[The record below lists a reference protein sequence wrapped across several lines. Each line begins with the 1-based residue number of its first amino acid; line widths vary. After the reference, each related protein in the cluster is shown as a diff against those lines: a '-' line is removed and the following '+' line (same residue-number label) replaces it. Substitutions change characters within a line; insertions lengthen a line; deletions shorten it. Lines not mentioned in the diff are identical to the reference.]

1 MLFVVKGQ
9 ILENS
14 LAIWSHC
21 FCVQCYKDFL
31 EEILENFPPPSS
43 EATILG
49 HFKGINDLLEHIFV

>member
-31 EEILENFPPPSS
+31 EEILENFLPP
-43 EATILG
+43 
-49 HFKGINDLLEHIFV
+49 LLKQQY